1 MRAEVQDTP
10 VSFLVQAIRVLDI
23 IQGVFLESS
32 LDEMQYVEDVVVLR
46 SARLI
51 FILSTRRPC
60 CCTYLHGLKRG
71 ARLKVP
77 SCCEMSGWNT
87 SVTNWTV
94 GGRSG

>member
-1 MRAEVQDTP
+1 
-10 VSFLVQAIRVLDI
+10 
-23 IQGVFLESS
+23 
-32 LDEMQYVEDVVVLR
+32 MQHVKDMVILR
-46 SARLI
+46 SAPL
-51 FILSTRRPC
+51 LSVICARMLC
-60 CCTYLHGLKRG
+60 CDTYLHGRKRG